1 MIYINT
7 GKKEDGTMDKK
18 TIVEILNNIGLLLE
32 LSGENP
38 FKSRAYYN
46 AARTIEVLDEDI
58 ETLVKEDRL
67 KDVKGIGDAINKKL
81 IELITTGNLKYYEDL
96 KASIPPGLIDM
107 LKIPGLGP
115 KKIKTLYD
123 KLNIT
128 TIGELEYACIEN
140 RLIELPGFGEK
151 TQKKILD
158 GIQFIKQFSGQHLY
172 AEAYNDAVNLKQ
184 YLIETGLT
192 IRCEIAGSLRRKKE
206 IVKDIDILATS
217 DNPEKLMD
225 LFVSYDD
232 VRDVIAKGDTKT
244 SLTLKS
250 GINADLRV
258 VKDEEFPYALHHFT
272 GSKEHN
278 TAMRHRAKQMGF
290 KMNEYGLFYG
300 DELIRCSTEEEVFN
314 KLGLSYIPP
323 ELRENMGEIE
333 AAEKGEIPLLI
344 EENDIK
350 GLFHIHTT
358 YSDGANTLIEMVE
371 AARKLGYKFIAI
383 TDHSKSAFY
392 AGGLKEEDVLRQLE
406 EIDELNNKYDDIV
419 ILKGIESDILP
430 DGSLDYDESILE
442 KFDLVIAS
450 IHSHFKMSKED
461 MTKRLINAIKNKY
474 TKILGHPT
482 GRLLLARDSYEL
494 DINEVIDAAAKYGK
508 VIEINASPYRLDL
521 DWRYIKYAKGK
532 GIKFAICPD
541 AHSIEGLGDA
551 KYGIGIAQKGWL
563 EAKDVINT
571 YEIDEIRHFFKC

>member
-1 MIYINT
+1 
-7 GKKEDGTMDKK
+7 MDKK
-18 TIVEILNNIGLLLE
+18 IIVDILNEIGLLLE
-32 LSGENP
+32 LKGENP

-67 KDVKGIGDAINKKL
+67 KDVKGIGDALNKKL
-81 IELITTGNLKYYEDL
+81 TELINTGKLQYYENLKE
-96 KASIPPGLIDM
+96 SIPKGLIEM

-115 KKIKTLYD
+115 KKIKALYD
-123 KLNIT
+123 KLKIT

-140 RLIELPGFGEK
+140 RLVELPGFGEK

-158 GIQFIKQFSGQHLY
+158 GIQFIKQFSGQHLFV
-172 AEAYNDAVNLKQ
+172 EAYDDAIKLKQ
-184 YLIETGLT
+184 YLLDSGLV

-217 DNPEKLMD
+217 DNPGKLMD
-225 LFVSYDD
+225 IFALYED
-232 VRDVIAKGDTKT
+232 VRDIIAKGETKT
-244 SLTLKS
+244 SITLKS
-250 GINADLRV
+250 GINVDLRV
-258 VKDEEFPYALHHFT
+258 VSDSEYPYALHHFT

-278 TAMRHRAKQMGF
+278 TAMRHRARKMGI

-300 DELIRCSTEEEVFN
+300 EKLIKCNNEKEIFE
-314 KLGLSYIPP
+314 KLNLSYIPP

-333 AAEKGEIPLLI
+333 AAENGLIPLLI

-350 GLFHIHTT
+350 GIFHVHTT
-358 YSDGANTLIEMVE
+358 YSDGANLLKEVVD
-371 AARKLGYKFIAI
+371 AARKLGYKYIGI

-392 AGGLKEEDVLRQLE
+392 ASGLKGEDVIRQSD
-406 EIDELNNKYDDIV
+406 EIDELNNIYDDIV

-430 DGSLDYDESILE
+430 DGSLDYDEDILK
-442 KFDLVIAS
+442 KFDFVIAS
-450 IHSHFKMSKED
+450 VHSHFKMTKDD
-461 MTKRLINAIKNKY
+461 MTERLIKAIKNKY

-494 DINEVIDAAAKYGK
+494 DLYRIIDTAAEYGK
-508 VIEINASPYRLDL
+508 IIEINASPYRLDL
-521 DWRYIKYAKGK
+521 DWRYIKYAKDK
-532 GIKFAICPD
+532 GVKFAICPD
-541 AHSIEGLGDA
+541 AHSIDGLHNVFF
-551 KYGIGIAQKGWL
+551 GIGIARKGWL

-571 YEIDEIRHFFKC
+571 YEVEELNEILR